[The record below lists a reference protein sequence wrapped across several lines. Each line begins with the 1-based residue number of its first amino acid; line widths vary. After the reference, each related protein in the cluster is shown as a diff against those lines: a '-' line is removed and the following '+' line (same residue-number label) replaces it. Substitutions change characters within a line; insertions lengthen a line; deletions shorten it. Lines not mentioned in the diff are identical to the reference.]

1 MARKAAEEAW
11 GRQFAY
17 LVAADPEKKAHCQ
30 AFFDN
35 ALQTAGAKH
44 LTLNT
49 ADPGVLVERLEQRAK
64 AQASKGA
71 GGQQEQGLD
80 VTTGQELL
88 REAAWLAAGQH
99 GFAALAGI
107 PELQQIISHT
117 CLPALQHYGCL
128 LDDWQ
133 HSEAEYVQRQKT
145 ELDQTQG
152 PLLHHLCPQLR
163 LCLLAEV
170 AAGLLVP
177 GHPLPPDTIE
187 HAAALY
193 AFIDEASNKLADEI
207 FCQPQFYNGCSS
219 RSGGCYS
226 SGDQRKL
233 DKAVTCLLHGL
244 EVQAEALEQLA
255 LVRRLVLDLALR
267 RCKLEAAE
275 AGIDLQQS
283 SNLLHGCG
291 KQEFHQRA
299 AAVKKGMTA
308 LWNLIRK
315 MSLEVGGPLETHLK
329 ASNSQQMH
337 QAFSSLSLGAALGAA
352 GSSSSSSSDGAAVDD
367 ASFRAG
373 CKLCQLEKQQ
383 QQQQHA
389 SAGSSSSTAEQP
401 GDAADP
407 FMWRRLLWRLVGRIK
422 PTARRLFAAEKGMCP
437 HSDNTYMWHELIS
450 SLKLHLWVAP
460 GDEAGLGRLLLCKP
474 TLEAHLLAQPRSFF
488 VRHFARAAN
497 LAFAQGYSCPAA
509 PLLSHQVL
517 LALSPLHRHQLPQP
531 ELAPLLP
538 SSFGPV
544 VARVLSQ
551 QLGLGGCLRE
561 FEHEAAGQPAMWH
574 VWWHIGLR
582 RYHWQQQQQG
592 DWPAAGTSS
601 SSSSSSG
608 LSRLSPEQ
616 LEALY
621 SDPAAKYYAVGF
633 ASRQLCP
640 DVTWQAPSAIR
651 SSSSSSSSSSR
662 QLSTMQGLASQ
673 LLAACKLT
681 YTHILHSHSKPAD
694 SSSPNS
700 QASSSS
706 SGAAPAAA
714 AAAAAAAA
722 EALSELQFDRIAV
735 CKDVAD
741 ALQQRPSGGAVQ
753 SSLHDDLEGLF
764 DPEFDHDFDLD
775 LEPGLNRAANSP
787 VMLAIRRQQEKLLLA
802 CAGTGS
808 GGGLREILAAACGAA
823 DAASGMAAAALLAP
837 APAEVWLAPAAWCHV
852 RSMLMRDDMCSECGE
867 VPGKRAA
874 RLLELAG
881 WQTMEHGVQ
890 AADSCCADC
899 GAFFFC
905 CEQCAGKGWHW
916 HRSLCKALTAV
927 RKRYQRLPPVSHS
940 SSLQHAALCTTH
952 SSSSSSSSSGGG
964 GGGYQWP
971 VMQLLQQGAGS
982 CQASQVPLD
991 EPGPFGLNCCGLLHS
1006 RHPHEMSLVGSPHR
1020 VLHAHKQ
1027 SDRLSGEYMSGKAMM
1042 LAAIAMHR
1050 TGMHEDAQR
1059 RGLPPFFESF
1069 DLL

>member
-11 GRQFAY
+11 GRHFAY
-17 LVAADPEKKAHCQ
+17 LVAAEPEKKAHCQ

-35 ALQTAGAKH
+35 ALQAAGAKH

-49 ADPGVLVERLEQRAK
+49 ADPGVLVERLEERPK

-71 GGQQEQGLD
+71 GGQQEQGFD
-80 VTTGQELL
+80 VTTGQEL
-88 REAAWLAAGQH
+88 
-99 GFAALAGI
+99 
-107 PELQQIISHT
+107 
-117 CLPALQHYGCL
+117 
-128 LDDWQ
+128 
-133 HSEAEYVQRQKT
+133 
-145 ELDQTQG
+145 
-152 PLLHHLCPQLR
+152 LR

-193 AFIDEASNKLADEI
+193 AFIDEASTKLAHEI

-233 DKAVTCLLHGL
+233 DKAVTGL
-244 EVQAEALEQLA
+244 MVAKPLNPAGGSKSDLAPHVDLQLA
-255 LVRRLVLDLALR
+255 PPPQLLLELLLLQLEGDPQQQQQFQQRYRLD
-267 RCKLEAAE
+267 
-275 AGIDLQQS
+275 S
-283 SNLLHGCG
+283 
-291 KQEFHQRA
+291 
-299 AAVKKGMTA
+299 
-308 LWNLIRK
+308 
-315 MSLEVGGPLETHLK
+315 
-329 ASNSQQMH
+329 
-337 QAFSSLSLGAALGAA
+337 
-352 GSSSSSSSDGAAVDD
+352 SSSSSSSDGAAVDD
-367 ASFRAG
+367 ESFRAG

-389 SAGSSSSTAEQP
+389 SAGSSSSSSTAEQP

-407 FMWRRLLWRLVGRIK
+407 FMWRRLMWRLAGRIK
-422 PTARRLFAAEKGMCP
+422 PTAQRLFAADRGMCP

-497 LAFAQGYSCPAA
+497 LAFTQGYSSPAA

-517 LALSPLHRHQLPQP
+517 LALSPLHRQQLPQP

-544 VARVLSQ
+544 VAHVLSQ
-551 QLGLGGCLRE
+551 QL
-561 FEHEAAGQPAMWH
+561 
-574 VWWHIGLR
+574 
-582 RYHWQQQQQG
+582 
-592 DWPAAGTSS
+592 
-601 SSSSSSG
+601 
-608 LSRLSPEQ
+608 RL
-616 LEALY
+616 
-621 SDPAAKYYAVGF
+621 V
-633 ASRQLCP
+633 
-640 DVTWQAPSAIR
+640 
-651 SSSSSSSSSSR
+651 
-662 QLSTMQGLASQ
+662 
-673 LLAACKLT
+673 
-681 YTHILHSHSKPAD
+681 
-694 SSSPNS
+694 
-700 QASSSS
+700 
-706 SGAAPAAA
+706 
-714 AAAAAAAA
+714 
-722 EALSELQFDRIAV
+722 SELQFDRIAV

-764 DPEFDHDFDLD
+764 DPEFDHDCDCD
-775 LEPGLNRAANSP
+775 LEPGLKRAANSP
-787 VMLAIRRQQEKLLLA
+787 VMSAIRRQQEKLLLA

-823 DAASGMAAAALLAP
+823 DATSGVAAAALLAP
-837 APAEVWLAPAAWCHV
+837 APAEVWLAPAAWCCV

-867 VPGKRAA
+867 APGKGAA

-881 WQTMEHGVQ
+881 WQTVECGVQ

-927 RKRYQRLPPVSHS
+927 RK
-940 SSLQHAALCTTH
+940 
-952 SSSSSSSSSGGG
+952 
-964 GGGYQWP
+964 
-971 VMQLLQQGAGS
+971 
-982 CQASQVPLD
+982 
-991 EPGPFGLNCCGLLHS
+991 
-1006 RHPHEMSLVGSPHR
+1006 
-1020 VLHAHKQ
+1020 AHKQ

-1059 RGLPPFFESF
+1059 RMLPPFFDSF

>member
-315 MSLEVGGPLETHLK
+315 MSLEV
-329 ASNSQQMH
+329 A
-337 QAFSSLSLGAALGAA
+337 
-352 GSSSSSSSDGAAVDD
+352 
-367 ASFRAG
+367 
-373 CKLCQLEKQQ
+373 
-383 QQQQHA
+383 
-389 SAGSSSSTAEQP
+389 
-401 GDAADP
+401 
-407 FMWRRLLWRLVGRIK
+407 
-422 PTARRLFAAEKGMCP
+422 ARRLFAAEEGMCP
-437 HSDNTYMWHELIS
+437 HSDNAYMWHELIS